1 MLYQFADIRL
11 DTDAFSLHKN
21 GDLQA
26 VEPQV
31 FDLIV
36 YLLEHREHLVSRQQ
50 LFDDLWPRRVVS
62 DATLSNHIR
71 AARAV
76 LGDDGERQ
84 AIIKT
89 VRGRGYQFVAELLSE
104 ERDYV
109 ESRPDTP
116 IDGDPDNAHSN
127 LPAKKF
133 SKAVLAL
140 ASICLLIIGLGF
152 NKLRTANEAEGTP
165 QSISIAVLPFANRSN
180 LQEDQYFS
188 DGFHDDLLTQISQ
201 INSIKTISRTSV
213 MGYRDTTKSVKLIG
227 EELDVTH
234 ILEGG
239 LQRAGNQVRINVQLI
254 NTTSDEHEWAQTFTR
269 ELNAENIFNIQTEIV
284 QLVSEQMRLALVPKT
299 ATQEKM
305 LPTQNMAALE
315 AWFRGK
321 YSEEQGTTESHQQ
334 AVEYYQHA
342 IERDP
347 RFTEAYV
354 RLARNLL
361 WITWREHSP
370 PEVQINKAEPYV
382 NKALALAPHS
392 SNVYL
397 ALGDL
402 ERKKQRLT
410 AAEQAYKKAIQLNPN
425 NVEALTAYA
434 NMLAWR
440 LRKEKQALDLYR
452 EVRVLDPNNVN
463 AAEQLGG
470 ILMLVGQIEES
481 KTLLE
486 DLAQKHPDN
495 ALVHH
500 SLGMLY
506 SWGMMRHDL
515 AIMTFRRALA
525 LDPSLQQ
532 LRWRIAHGYK
542 ELGDKDAVIYWLD
555 SYFEKETNEEDA
567 TYDWLGVL
575 AAAKGDMPLAYQYYE
590 KVPLRNPSPAS
601 MTIYA
606 LARRDQDQG
615 NIHAAIERYANAL
628 PQLDDANTE
637 IDSFLFAYAS
647 SYAEFLL
654 AAGEAEK
661 AQALLDRA
669 EKFTAEGG
677 SELDWYIINL
687 ILHWV
692 VRGENQKAIDLLQ
705 HYADQGNSFN
715 FNKDHLPFAKNVTI
729 YEALKGEPKFVALYE
744 RFEARK
750 QEQRENLLSEG
761 VLPLNGAYPN

>member
-26 VEPQV
+26 VEPQA

-36 YLLEHREHLVSRQQ
+36 YLLERREQLVSRQQ
-50 LFDDLWPRRVVS
+50 IFDDLWPGRVVS

-76 LGDDGERQ
+76 MGDDGERQ

-89 VRGRGYQFVAELLSE
+89 VRGRGYQFVAEFLPEEHGSE
-104 ERDYV
+104 EPSSVTTAYNDQHTAP
-109 ESRPDTP
+109 SKFPTK
-116 IDGDPDNAHSN
+116 N
-127 LPAKKF
+127 LPKALLVIICFLFIGF
-133 SKAVLAL
+133 SL
-140 ASICLLIIGLGF
+140 
-152 NKLRTANEAEGTP
+152 NMLRTAEKASST
-165 QSISIAVLPFANRSN
+165 QHLVSIAVLPFANRSD

-213 MGYRDTTKSVKLIG
+213 MGYRDSTKSVKVIG

-254 NTTSDEHEWAQTFTR
+254 NTDSDEHVWAQTYTR

-284 QLVSEQMRLALVPKT
+284 QLVSEQMQLALVPET
-299 ATQEKM
+299 ASQEKA
-305 LPTQNMAALE
+305 LPTQSMAALE
-315 AWFRGK
+315 AWFKGK
-321 YSEEQGTTESHQQ
+321 YSEEQGTTENHQKAVEFYQQ
-334 AVEYYQHA
+334 A
-342 IERDP
+342 IDRDP

-370 PEVQINKAEPYV
+370 PEEQINKAEPFV
-382 NKALALAPHS
+382 NQALALAPNS

-402 ERKKQRLT
+402 ERKKQNLGT
-410 AAEQAYKKAIQLNPN
+410 AEQAYKKAIQINPN

-434 NMLAWR
+434 NLLAWR
-440 LRKEKQALDLYR
+440 LRKEKQALELYR
-452 EVRVLDPNNVN
+452 KVRVLDPNNVN

-481 KTLLE
+481 RTLLE
-486 DLAQKHPDN
+486 DLVRKHPGN

-515 AIMTFRRALA
+515 AIMSFRRALA

-575 AAAKGDMPLAYQYYE
+575 AAAKGDMPLAYEYYE

-601 MTIYA
+601 MTLYA
-606 LARRDQDQG
+606 LAKRDQQQG
-615 NIHAAIERYANAL
+615 NARAAIKRYANAL
-628 PQLDDANTE
+628 PQLDDPETE

-654 AAGEAEK
+654 AAGEDNK

-687 ILHWV
+687 VLHRV
-692 VRGENQKAIDLLQ
+692 VQGDKQTAIDLLQ

-715 FNKDHLPFAKNVTI
+715 FNKDHLPFAKYVTI
-729 YEALKGEPKFVALYE
+729 YEALKGEPQFVELYE

-750 QEQRENLLSEG
+750 QEQRENLLSQSI
-761 VLPLNGAYPN
+761 LPLSGADSN